1 MSAYDPADDL
11 MTLLENALADEQ
23 DVKIYKEWEIRDLDL
38 LSGDYVLIRSI
49 SEEDEYLG
57 IGGMEFM
64 RHVVASVM
72 IRTAESR
79 ERVRELEEKIRAY
92 FRTKAN
98 WVVNGRTLL
107 NLYVTTGDLTR
118 TERGIWTQEIEVFW
132 FTIEVV
138 A

>member
-79 ERVRELEEKIRAY
+79 ERVRELEEKIRTY

-107 NLYVTTGDLTR
+107 NLFVTTGDLTR